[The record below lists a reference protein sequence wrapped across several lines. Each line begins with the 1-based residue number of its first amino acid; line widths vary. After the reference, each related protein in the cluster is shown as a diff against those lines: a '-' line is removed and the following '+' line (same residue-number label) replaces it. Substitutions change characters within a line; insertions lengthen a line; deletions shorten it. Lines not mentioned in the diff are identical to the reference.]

1 MLRGAVPRAVI
12 GSCPVKRQRAPDT
25 DALSKDK
32 NWGDGIGQPRK
43 LGGRVRSQA
52 YLRLTAAVANAS
64 GAARR
69 HVLEYLCLKAAV
81 ASALGTA
88 RRHVLEYLRL
98 KAAVAS
104 ALGTA
109 RRRSCPPQ
117 RAAPAPAPLPCCA
130 ARPPAQCH
138 ESGSLKAKW

>member
-69 HVLEYLCLKAAV
+69 RLLEYLRLKAAVANASGAARRHVLEYLCLKAAV
-81 ASALGTA
+81 AN
-88 RRHVLEYLRL
+88 
-98 KAAVAS
+98 AS
-104 ALGTA
+104 AAA

-117 RAAPAPAPLPCCA
+117 RAAPAPVPLPCCA
-130 ARPPAQCH
+130 ARPPARPH
-138 ESGSLKAKW
+138 RATNLGR